1 MKHEIAS
8 LNTKKTLSRSLKKL
22 METKP
27 FSKITI
33 QEIILDCGINRN
45 TFYYH
50 FQDMRDLLRWM
61 LRHEAIDIVKK
72 YDLTTD
78 YEAAI
83 VFVIDYLEQ
92 NQHMLNCVFDS
103 VGCDELKRYLY
114 DDFTEIIESIISL
127 EEASVGAKLPD
138 DYRKLL
144 ISFYREGISGLIV
157 DYLHGSIDLTKEKAV
172 KYIAD
177 IFRLTLPRIIQ
188 NTGRNCS

>member
-8 LNTKKTLSRSLKKL
+8 LNTKKALSQALKKR

-50 FQDMRDLLRWM
+50 FHDMRDLLRWT
-61 LRHEAIDIVKK
+61 LRHEAVDIVRQ
-72 YDLTTD
+72 YDLASD

-83 VFVIDYLEQ
+83 LFVIDYLEQ

-103 VGCDELKRYLY
+103 VGCDEVKSYLR
-114 DDFTEIIESIISL
+114 DDFTEIIESVISF
-127 EEASVGAKLPD
+127 EEAAAKARLPE
-138 DYRKLL
+138 DYRTLL
-144 ISFYREGISGLIV
+144 ISFYREGISGLII
-157 DYLHGSIDLTKEKAV
+157 DYLHNSVDLTKEKAV
-172 KYIAD
+172 RYISD
-177 IFRLTLPRIIQ
+177 IFRLTLPQII
-188 NTGRNCS
+188 RNAGHGC

>member
-1 MKHEIAS
+1 MKHEITS
-8 LNTKKTLSRSLKKL
+8 MNTKMALSESLKKL

-33 QEIILDCGINRN
+33 QELILDCKINRN

-61 LRHEAIDIVKK
+61 LRHDAIDIVKK
-72 YDLTTD
+72 YNLTKD

-83 VFVIDYLEQ
+83 LFVIDYLGQ

-103 VGCDELKRYLY
+103 AGSDEIKRYLQ
-114 DDFTEIIESIISL
+114 DDFTEIIESVISL
-127 EEASVGAKLPD
+127 EEASVGVRLPE

-157 DYLHGSIDLTKEKAV
+157 EYLHGSIDLSKENAV
-172 KYIAD
+172 RYIAD
-177 IFRLTLPRIIQ
+177 IFRLTLPQIIR
-188 NTGRNCS
+188 NTGRDCS